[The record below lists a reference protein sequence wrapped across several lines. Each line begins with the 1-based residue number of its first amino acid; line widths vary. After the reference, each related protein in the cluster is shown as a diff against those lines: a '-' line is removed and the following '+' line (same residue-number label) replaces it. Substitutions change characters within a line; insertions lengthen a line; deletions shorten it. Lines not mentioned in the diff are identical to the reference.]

1 MKFFFDQ
8 RNINIV
14 RPGRFLLA
22 LALLM
27 LLAPGY
33 LAAQTEAESTP
44 ELQAVRPANP
54 PKTFLLVVPQSGP
67 LAKLG
72 QQARQGAEVAMKTW
86 GGGFNLEIID
96 EGEQAAENIDFS
108 KIAVVIGYFTESAFH
123 RDAPRYIYLKKQ
135 VLLPYL
141 TNAAAAALG
150 PDRFYRLM
158 AGYEGQGQFMAME
171 ILNMKA
177 RYGRILII
185 QGEGEN
191 QAKLAEA
198 LKNTL
203 AEPVQ
208 PKPLPAD
215 SGKTGRKP
223 APRVKALDSKAQ
235 VITVDLEQ
243 ALAPASIKEFSK
255 RPPELIILAVDLLEA
270 LKLAPVLAD
279 SKFAKVPLWGGVN
292 LGLRDTGAAFAF
304 LKLRLS
310 LCVPTINLVQ
320 TNPSPPKALLDFK
333 SRYIE
338 AWRTQPTWISALSYD
353 AMNIAIK
360 AAAHAEEG
368 GDLNTFLAS
377 QRHYCLGAYELAAGT
392 QPGDLPLGL
401 LPVRA
406 ETLGFLP

>member
-1 MKFFFDQ
+1 MKFFFDR

-14 RPGRFLLA
+14 RPCRFLLA
-22 LALLM
+22 LALFMFLG
-27 LLAPGY
+27 PGY
-33 LAAQTEAESTP
+33 LMAQTEAESTP
-44 ELQAVRPANP
+44 DIQAVRPSNP

-67 LAKLG
+67 LANLG

-86 GGGFNLEIID
+86 GGGFNLEVID
-96 EGEQAAENIDFS
+96 EGEQAVENIDFN

-123 RDAPRYIYLKKQ
+123 RDAPRYIYLKKP

-150 PDRFYRLM
+150 PDRFYNLM
-158 AGYEGQGQFMAME
+158 AAYEGQGQFMAME
-171 ILNMKA
+171 ILNMKT

-191 QAKLAEA
+191 QAELAEA
-198 LKNTL
+198 LKKTL

-208 PKPLPAD
+208 PKPLAAD
-215 SGKTGRKP
+215 SGKTNRKP
-223 APRVKALDSKAQ
+223 APRVKPLDSKAQ
-235 VITVDLEQ
+235 VVTVDLEQ
-243 ALAPASIKEFSK
+243 ALKPDSIQEFSK

-270 LKLAPVLAD
+270 MQVAPVLAD
-279 SKFAKVPLWGGVN
+279 SKFAKTPLWGGVN

-320 TNPSPPKALLDFK
+320 TNPSPKALLDFK
-333 SRYIE
+333 NRYIE
-338 AWRTQPTWISALSYD
+338 TWRTQPTWISALSYD

-360 AAAHAEEG
+360 AAANAEEG
-368 GDLNTFLAS
+368 GDLNAFLAS
-377 QRHYCLGAYELAAGT
+377 QRHYSLGAYELAAGA

-401 LPVRA
+401 MPVRV